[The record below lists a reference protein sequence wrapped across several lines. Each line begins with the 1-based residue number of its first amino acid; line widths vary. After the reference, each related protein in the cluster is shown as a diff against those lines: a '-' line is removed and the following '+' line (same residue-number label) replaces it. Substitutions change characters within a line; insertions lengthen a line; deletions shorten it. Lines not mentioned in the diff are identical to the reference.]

1 MELSTISMNSSTTEQ
16 CLEPTKNKKIYYSS
30 QKYRSITKKKKKITP
45 FQRPN
50 QPNPGHKMP

>member
-16 CLEPTKNKKIYYSS
+16 CLAPTKNKKSTTVHKNIEALP
-30 QKYRSITKKKKKITP
+30 KKKITP